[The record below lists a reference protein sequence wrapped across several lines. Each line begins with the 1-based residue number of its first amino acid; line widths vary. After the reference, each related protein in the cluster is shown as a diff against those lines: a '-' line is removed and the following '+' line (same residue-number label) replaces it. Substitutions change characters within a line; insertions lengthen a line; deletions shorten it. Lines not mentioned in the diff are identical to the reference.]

1 MLDLQSFCSSAL
13 ANAFLGSCMA
23 RPSMAEMATM
33 WPTSPSFVKYE
44 AYNEP
49 PQSKRLRDDLKVIFG
64 THLQERILK
73 ATAKTEAMVMKKKMR
88 QWGTI
93 NKQYQLMVRPKGS
106 VAISLQREKV
116 RCDSVL

>member
-23 RPSMAEMATM
+23 RPSMAEMAAM
-33 WPTSPSFVKYE
+33 WPTSP
-44 AYNEP
+44 
-49 PQSKRLRDDLKVIFG
+49 SKRLRDDLKVIFG

-73 ATAKTEAMVMKKKMR
+73 STAKTEAMVMKKKMR
-88 QWGTI
+88 QWRTI
-93 NKQYQLMVRPKGS
+93 NKQYQLMVRPKKS
-106 VAISLQREKV
+106 VAISLQRKKV